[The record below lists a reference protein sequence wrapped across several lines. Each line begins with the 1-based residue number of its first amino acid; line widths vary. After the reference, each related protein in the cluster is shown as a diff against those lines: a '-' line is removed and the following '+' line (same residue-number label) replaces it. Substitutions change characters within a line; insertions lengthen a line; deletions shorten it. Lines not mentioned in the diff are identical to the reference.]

1 MVQIL
6 NVGMNPSTVDLTTPE
21 FPPGLTV
28 EKVLQ
33 GIEFGKQKLKQLGF
47 ELNICFIDSGNLDLS
62 QFISQLKSKPFQ
74 GIVIGAG
81 VRLPASNF
89 LLFEKLVNAVIEN
102 APNAKIIFNT
112 NPNDTAESIKRW
124 L

>member
-1 MVQIL
+1 MIQIL
-6 NVGMNPSTVDLTTPE
+6 NVGMNPRTVDLTTPE

-33 GIEFGKQKLKQLGF
+33 GIEFGKQKLNQIGYD
-47 ELNICFIDSGNLDLS
+47 LNICFIDTGNLDLS
-62 QFISQLKSKPFQ
+62 HFIEQLTSKPFQ
-74 GIVIGAG
+74 GVVIGAG
-81 VRLPASNF
+81 VRLPPSNF
-89 LLFEKLVNAVIEN
+89 LLFEKLVNAVHEH

-124 L
+124 M